1 MFNVQHDFLLYKI
14 SYLPFDRKIFIEM
27 HSRYILFVLAL
38 LMTTSIF
45 SQKYK
50 KIHSGAIVVD
60 THNDF
65 PSASI
70 EKKVSLDSDLLG
82 KTHTDLARLRT
93 GGVDVQ
99 IFSIFCGPEQQQPY
113 AFANRE
119 IDSVYEW
126 ANRAPNRMT
135 IVRTPGELKQAIKD
149 NRLAAMLGVEG
160 GHMIEDKIENLDA
173 LYVRGVRYMT
183 LTWNNSTSWA
193 TSAADETTKG
203 DSLTHKGLTDL
214 GKKIVVRMNDLGM
227 LIDISHNGEQTFWD
241 VIKLTKKPIIAS
253 HSCVWT
259 FCHHRRNLK
268 DDQIKAIAKNG
279 GVIHLNFYAGFLD
292 STYEKKAA
300 QLIAKHK
307 PEIDSLVAHGTQP
320 DYAGIM
326 TMEKYKEETN
336 AIRPPLSLLLDH
348 LDYIVKLVGVDF
360 VGLGSDFDG
369 IEAGPRELNGV
380 QDFPLITK
388 ALLERGYSKK
398 DVRKI
403 LGENFLRVFKANQLG
418 TN

>member
-1 MFNVQHDFLLYKI
+1 MLIRLIFF
-14 SYLPFDRKIFIEM
+14 IFI
-27 HSRYILFVLAL
+27 L
-38 LMTTSIF
+38 LVGTPVF

-50 KIHSGAIVVD
+50 KIHEDAVLVD

-70 EKKVSLDSDLLG
+70 EKKVSFDADLLG
-82 KTHTDLARLRT
+82 KTHSDLARMRA

-126 ANRAPNRMT
+126 ANRAPKRMT
-135 IVRTPGELKQAIKD
+135 IVRTPDELKRAIKD
-149 NRLAAMLGVEG
+149 KRLAAMLGVEG

-203 DSLTHKGLTDL
+203 DSLAHKGLTDL
-214 GKKIVVRMNDLGM
+214 GKKIVQRMNDIGM
-227 LIDISHNGEQTFWD
+227 LIDVSHNGEQTFWD
-241 VIKLTKKPIIAS
+241 VIKFTKKPVIAS
-253 HSCVWT
+253 HSSVWA

-268 DDQIKAIAKNG
+268 DDQIIAIAKNG

-292 STYEKKAA
+292 STYEMKAVGF
-300 QLIAKHK
+300 LAKHK
-307 PEIDSLVAHGTQP
+307 SEIDSMIAAGAQP
-320 DYAGIM
+320 DYAQIM
-326 TMEKYKEETN
+326 LMEKYRPEVDSF
-336 AIRPPLSLLLDH
+336 RPPLSLLIDH
-348 LDYIVKLVGVDF
+348 LDYIVKLVGIDF

-369 IEAGPRELNGV
+369 IEAGPKELNGV

-388 ALLERGYSKK
+388 ALMDRGYSKK
-398 DVRKI
+398 DIRKI

-418 TN
+418 LN

>member
-1 MFNVQHDFLLYKI
+1 MLYKI
-14 SYLPFDRKIFIEM
+14 SYLPFARKIFIEM
-27 HSRYILFVLAL
+27 HSRYILLVLAL
-38 LMTTSIF
+38 LMTTTIF

-82 KTHTDLARLRT
+82 KTHTDLTRLRH

-135 IVRTPGELKQAIKD
+135 IVRTPAELKQAVKD
-149 NRLAAMLGVEG
+149 KRLAAMLGVEG

-214 GKKIVVRMNDLGM
+214 GKKIVVRMNELGM

-241 VIKLTKKPIIAS
+241 VIKLSKKPIIAS
-253 HSCVWT
+253 HSCVWA

-268 DDQIKAIAKNG
+268 DAQIKAIAKND

-300 QLIAKHK
+300 QLLAKHK
-307 PEIDSLVAHGTQP
+307 PEIDSLIAHGTQP

-336 AIRPPLSLLLDH
+336 SIRPPLSILLDH
-348 LDYIVKLVGVDF
+348 LDYVVRLVGVDF

-398 DVRKI
+398 DIRKI

>member
-1 MFNVQHDFLLYKI
+1 MLIRLIFFILILLNGM
-14 SYLPFDRKIFIEM
+14 P
-27 HSRYILFVLAL
+27 VL
-38 LMTTSIF
+38 

-50 KIHSGAIVVD
+50 KIHEDAVLVD

-70 EKKVSLDSDLLG
+70 EKKVSFDTDLLG
-82 KTHTDLARLRT
+82 KTHSDLARMRA

-113 AFANRE
+113 AFANRQ

-126 ANRAPNRMT
+126 ANRAPKRMT
-135 IVRTPGELKQAIKD
+135 IVRTPDELKRAVKD
-149 NRLAAMLGVEG
+149 KRLAAMLGVEG

-203 DSLTHKGLTDL
+203 DSLQHKGLTDL
-214 GKKIVVRMNDLGM
+214 GKRIIKRMNDLGM
-227 LIDISHNGEQTFWD
+227 LIDVSHNGEQTFWD
-241 VIKLTKKPIIAS
+241 VMKLTKKPVIAS
-253 HSCVWT
+253 HSSVWAL
-259 FCHHRRNLK
+259 CHHRRNLK
-268 DDQIKAIAKNG
+268 DDQIKAIAKNA

-292 STYEKKAA
+292 STYEMKA
-300 QLIAKHK
+300 LGFLAKHK
-307 PEIDSLVAHGTQP
+307 SEVDSMITGGAQP
-320 DYAGIM
+320 DYAQIIM
-326 TMEKYKEETN
+326 MEKYRTE
-336 AIRPPLSLLLDH
+336 IDSFRPALSLLIDH
-348 LDYIVKLVGVDF
+348 LDYIVKLVGIDF

-369 IEAGPRELNGV
+369 IEAGPKELNGV

-388 ALLERGYSKK
+388 ALLDRGYSKK
-398 DVRKI
+398 DIRKI
-403 LGENFLRVFKANQLG
+403 LGENFLRVFRANQIGL
-418 TN
+418 N